1 MGAAWSAGLLPFPS
15 RTANNKPIVDETRA
29 RLDVFL
35 SILSAQISKSGASLD
50 VQLPFGA
57 LTRFD
62 TVNQTHTDWGFGD
75 LELRGRYAR
84 SLFSFLRIQGAL
96 GLALPT
102 GLYAAKS
109 GIAAIVENAGY
120 LTLGRGVTWA
130 IGEVEMKYVAP
141 KYFAAALGVSGRL
154 ALGNT
159 ADGFHWGEE
168 VRPYL
173 QLSAGRFFE
182 RLSFSAQLELQLRA
196 KSTEID
202 VFTEERTPS
211 VSTGGL
217 WLTAVPAVQVSLT
230 KNFTAFA
237 SVRIPLIQRLDGLQY
252 VAGMGGF
259 VGLAGSYEF
268 VAQAQPRAPQ
278 LGQVTLIDYGATWC
292 PPCEKLWPLI
302 EAATHKYSW
311 LTVQKIDATHFTEEQ
326 LNALPGGEGLPVVEV
341 YGRDGKLIAR
351 LVGPEVFQFERIILE
366 NQP

>member
-1 MGAAWSAGLLPFPS
+1 LAAGLLPFPT
-15 RTANNKPIVDETRA
+15 RTANNKPIVNETRA

-62 TVNQTHTDWGFGD
+62 TVNQTRTDLGFGD
-75 LELRGRYAR
+75 LEVRGRYGH
-84 SLFSFLRIQGAL
+84 SLFDFLRIQGAL

-109 GIAAIVENAGY
+109 GIAAVVENAGY

-130 IGEVEMKYVAP
+130 IGELEVKYAAP
-141 KYFAAALGVSGRL
+141 KYFAAGLGISGRL
-154 ALGNT
+154 ALANT

-173 QLSAGRFFE
+173 QVSAGRFFE
-182 RLSFSAQLELQLRA
+182 RLSFSAQLEMQLRA
-196 KSTEID
+196 KSTEFD
-202 VFTEERTPS
+202 VFIEERAPS

-217 WLTAVPAVQVSLT
+217 WLTAVPAVQVGLT
-230 KNFTAFA
+230 KNFTVFG
-237 SVRIPLIQRLDGLQY
+237 SVRIPLFQSLEGLQY
-252 VAGMGGF
+252 VAGVGGF

-268 VAQAQPRAPQ
+268 VPGPAPRAPQ
-278 LGQVTLIDYGATWC
+278 LGRVTLIDYGATWC
-292 PPCEKLWPLI
+292 PPCEKLAPLI
-302 EAATHKYSW
+302 EAAGRKYSW

-341 YGRDGKLIAR
+341 YGRDGRLIAR
-351 LVGPEVFQFERIILE
+351 LVGSEVFQFERIILE
-366 NQP
+366 HQP